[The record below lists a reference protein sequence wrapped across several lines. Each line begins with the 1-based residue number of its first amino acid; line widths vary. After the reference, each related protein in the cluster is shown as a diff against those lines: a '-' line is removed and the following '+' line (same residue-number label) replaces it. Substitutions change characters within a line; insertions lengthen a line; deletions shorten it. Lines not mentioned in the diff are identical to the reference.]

1 MFLGGL
7 YWIQLET
14 QPIMMK
20 FTTILLNA
28 EFLRRITKCSRENF
42 KFAVALLYPCNGT
55 VACAPFTLQGS
66 QVRNLYCPPKTQKAL
81 TNIRK
86 RFFFTQ
92 AYACLFLNG
101 SAPTAVPFW
110 TNRVDGVPIQCHSI
124 FHVATELIHHLNG
137 RCRS

>member
-66 QVRNLYCPPKTQKAL
+66 EVRNFYCPPQHQILKTINTLGSLQDF
-81 TNIRK
+81 NYRISI
-86 RFFFTQ
+86 
-92 AYACLFLNG
+92 YASLG
-101 SAPTAVPFW
+101 
-110 TNRVDGVPIQCHSI
+110 SI
-124 FHVATELIHHLNG
+124 FFVCKFLDSSELTED
-137 RCRS
+137 

>member
-66 QVRNLYCPPKTQKAL
+66 QVRNLYCPPQHKILKTINTLGGLQVFISR
-81 TNIRK
+81 TFR
-86 RFFFTQ
+86 
-92 AYACLFLNG
+92 YASHG
-101 SAPTAVPFW
+101 
-110 TNRVDGVPIQCHSI
+110 SI
-124 FHVATELIHHLNG
+124 FFRLQF
-137 RCRS
+137 S

>member
-66 QVRNLYCPPKTQKAL
+66 QVRNLHRPP
-81 TNIRK
+81 
-86 RFFFTQ
+86 FGG
-92 AYACLFLNG
+92 FLYINQ
-101 SAPTAVPFW
+101 
-110 TNRVDGVPIQCHSI
+110 R
-124 FHVATELIHHLNG
+124 LIG
-137 RCRS
+137 FSSRCS

>member
-66 QVRNLYCPPKTQKAL
+66 QVRNLHRPPNLKS
-81 TNIRK
+81 
-86 RFFFTQ
+86 
-92 AYACLFLNG
+92 AYEI
-101 SAPTAVPFW
+101 S
-110 TNRVDGVPIQCHSI
+110 
-124 FHVATELIHHLNG
+124 
-137 RCRS
+137 

>member
-1 MFLGGL
+1 MRGQFMFLGGL

-66 QVRNLYCPPKTQKAL
+66 QVRNLYCPPKIPNEIK
-81 TNIRK
+81 
-86 RFFFTQ
+86 
-92 AYACLFLNG
+92 
-101 SAPTAVPFW
+101 
-110 TNRVDGVPIQCHSI
+110 
-124 FHVATELIHHLNG
+124 HLEETLG
-137 RCRS
+137 AFS